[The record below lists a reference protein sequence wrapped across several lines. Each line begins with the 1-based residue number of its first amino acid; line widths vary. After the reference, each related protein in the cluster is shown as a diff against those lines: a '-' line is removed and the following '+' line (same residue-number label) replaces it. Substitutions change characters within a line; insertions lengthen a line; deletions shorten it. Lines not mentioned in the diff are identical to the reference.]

1 MREMAA
7 LTAHVTGHV
16 TATVGVRGA
25 ESGIMT
31 TGGAAVAAAATQTRA
46 VVMAPAGLA
55 MCILLPLR
63 ASAAAVL
70 PRLRGGGTEEWG
82 KGGEGRRGAGEGG
95 LFQRGSRHRV
105 EGMGGARVGG
115 WGRVTFRGPQRR
127 WGGAGE
133 VCVCVCV
140 RAR

>member
-25 ESGIMT
+25 ESGSMT
-31 TGGAAVAAAATQTRA
+31 TGGAAVAAAATQTKA
-46 VVMAPAGLA
+46 VAMAAAGLPI
-55 MCILLPLR
+55 CILLR
-63 ASAAAVL
+63 ASAAAGL

-82 KGGEGRRGAGEGG
+82 RGGGGRRGAGEGG

-105 EGMGGARVGG
+105 EGMGGAQVGV
-115 WGRVTFRGPQRR
+115 WGGVTFRGPQRR